1 MKPARKISAIILAAM
16 LIASLMA
23 AASLTVS
30 AKSGDEPNPSGD
42 YLKFTVNVSKTDPGL
57 SYYFITFKTI
67 NYMMEEGDK
76 VEYDVWISNDENGWG
91 FIDSQGIK
99 DVQGENFRDSGG
111 ADDMGVGIHPGQ
123 DMSEYAFGQ
132 WYHRVIEIP
141 EAFWGKEMPVFQLS
155 MHTQNDELEY
165 SGYAMYDNIVI
176 TDSNGAAKLVIF
188 RDASDWDGTTSKG
201 PVSPDGPTATLECLA
216 FTQEELDGFKAA
228 KEAKAAEAASKEA
241 AKASE
246 DLSRAESREQA
257 SIEASKKQAEEDA
270 AAAAEAEGTTTAAEE
285 DKKGD
290 EEGSNNLI
298 LIICIAGGGVVLV
311 IIIVV
316 IALGGKKKKPA
327 ENGGKDN
334 KEKKDK

>member
-23 AASLTVS
+23 AASFAVS

-42 YLKFTVNVSKTDPGL
+42 YLKFTVDIKKTDPGL
-57 SYYFITFKTI
+57 AYNFVTFKTI

-76 VEYDVWISNDENGWG
+76 VEYDVWISMEENGWG
-91 FIDSQGIK
+91 FVDSQGIQ
-99 DVQGENFRDSGG
+99 DVTGNNFRDSGG

-123 DMSEYAFGQ
+123 DISEYAYGQ

-141 EAFWGKEMPVFQLS
+141 DAFWGKEMPVFQVS
-155 MHTQNDELEY
+155 THATSDELEY
-165 SGYAMYDNIVI
+165 TGYALYDNIVI
-176 TDSNGAAKLVIF
+176 TDSKGAVKLVIF
-188 RDASDWDGTTSKG
+188 RDAADWDGTTSLG
-201 PVSPDGPTATLECLA
+201 PVKDSSSTLECLT
-216 FTQEELDGFKAA
+216 FTQDELNAFKAA

-270 AAAAEAEGTTTAAEE
+270 AAAAEAEGAAETTGAA
-285 DKKGD
+285 KGD
-290 EEGSNNLI
+290 EEGSSNLI

-334 KEKKDK
+334 KDKKDK